1 MFLSAAP
8 VVSTSLLR
16 ENNYMEIILQDLRN
30 KNDIHKLQDLLAE
43 FYHEIEHDEI
53 PSTELTKLIPDF
65 NSKGII
71 KIAIYNKEIIGFICF
86 IESYSIYAGG
96 KFGILNELYVKPQ
109 FRSQGI
115 GEKLMSYANQVK
127 EIKGWSRLEVSTPEE
142 SKWKRTLNFYLK
154 EGFIQTGVKM
164 KK

>member
-1 MFLSAAP
+1 
-8 VVSTSLLR
+8 
-16 ENNYMEIILQDLRN
+16 MEIILQDLKN
-30 KNDIHKLQDLLAE
+30 KNDIHKFQDILIE

-53 PSTELTKLIPDF
+53 RGTELTKLIPDF
-65 NSKGII
+65 INKGII
-71 KIAIYNKEIIGFICF
+71 KIVVYKNEIIGFICL
-86 IESYSIYAGG
+86 IESFAIYAGG
-96 KFGILNELYVKPQ
+96 KFGVLNELYVKPQ

-115 GEKLMSYANQVK
+115 GKKLMLYANQVK

>member
-1 MFLSAAP
+1 L
-8 VVSTSLLR
+8 T
-16 ENNYMEIILQDLRN
+16 
-30 KNDIHKLQDLLAE
+30 E

-53 PSTELTKLIPDF
+53 PATELTKLIKDF
-65 NSKGII
+65 NTIGII
-71 KIAIYNKEIIGFICF
+71 KIAVYNKEIIGFISF
-86 IESYSIYAGG
+86 IESYAIYASG

-115 GEKLMSYANQVK
+115 GEKLMLYANQVK
-127 EIKGWSRLEVSTPEE
+127 EIKRWSRLEVSTPEE

>member
-1 MFLSAAP
+1 MAALIVAFQVMAP
-8 VVSTSLLR
+8 
-16 ENNYMEIILQDLRN
+16 IFILM
-30 KNDIHKLQDLLAE
+30 
-43 FYHEIEHDEI
+43 
-53 PSTELTKLIPDF
+53 SV
-65 NSKGII
+65 
-71 KIAIYNKEIIGFICF
+71 GFG
-86 IESYSIYAGG
+86 AR